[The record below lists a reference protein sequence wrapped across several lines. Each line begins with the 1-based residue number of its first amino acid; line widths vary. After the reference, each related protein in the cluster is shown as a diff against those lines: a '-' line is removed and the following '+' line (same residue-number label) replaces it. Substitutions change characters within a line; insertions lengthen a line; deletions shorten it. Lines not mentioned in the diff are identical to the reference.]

1 MKWLAWGVAGLL
13 GLVLV
18 MVGVLWVLGR
28 RGEAGRVQASIDV
41 DRPPAEVWEWI
52 TEPKKEK
59 AWVSWLVEVKADG
72 PVQVGSHQVWVM
84 EDRNNSNERVEIG
97 SVATAVEPGH
107 RLDVRLSAPG
117 MFTGDAVY
125 TLRDLGH
132 GRTGL
137 AVDSRYRY
145 DMAFARLM
153 EPLITPSAKKKFV
166 EDLARL
172 KTLAESAPPEGAAAQ
187 ANETR

>member
-28 RGEAGRVQASIDV
+28 RGDAGRVQASVDV
-41 DRPPAEVWEWI
+41 DRPPAEVWAWI
-52 TEPKKEK
+52 TEPEKEK

-72 PVQVGSHQVWVM
+72 PARVGSHQVWVM
-84 EDRNNSNERVEIG
+84 EDRNNGNARVQIG
-97 SVATAVEPGH
+97 SVATAVEPGR
-107 RLDVRLSAPG
+107 RLEVRLSAPG

-125 TLRDLGH
+125 ALEDLGN
-132 GRTGL
+132 GQTRL

-153 EPLITPSAKKKFV
+153 EPLITPSAKKKFL
-166 EDLARL
+166 EDLSRL

-187 ANETR
+187 ASGTR